1 MPEKT
6 GDPEIA
12 ARLRDLRLKRNLT
25 QEQLAE
31 KAGVSRA
38 TIRKIEIADRAIGKE
53 VAPKLAEALKTTES
67 YLIFGVEAKP
77 EHELKPK
84 SRIPDLPPDPPLE
97 PELEAALNDPRLGG
111 IFFSKL
117 YMSRLTNRQLR
128 QIALN
133 ALSIL
138 DEIERREQEEGTEQ
152 Q

>member
-12 ARLRDLRLKRNLT
+12 ARLRNLRLKRNLT

-67 YLIFGVEAKP
+67 YLIFGVEANP
-77 EHELKPK
+77 EPPQKPK
-84 SRIPDLPPDPPLE
+84 SRIPDLPPDDPPLT
-97 PELEAALNDPRLGG
+97 PEEIAALNDPRLGG
-111 IFFSKL
+111 IFYSKPYL
-117 YMSRLTNRQLR
+117 SRLSNRQLR
-128 QIALN
+128 QIALD
-133 ALSIL
+133 ALTLIE
-138 DEIERREQEEGTEQ
+138 EINENEQ
-152 Q
+152 